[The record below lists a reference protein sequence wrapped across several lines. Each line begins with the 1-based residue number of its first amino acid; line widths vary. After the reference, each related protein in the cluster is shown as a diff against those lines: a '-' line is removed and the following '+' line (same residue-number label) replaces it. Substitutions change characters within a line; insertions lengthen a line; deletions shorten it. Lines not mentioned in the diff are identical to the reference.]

1 MALRLNGSTG
11 FVALEAPTSAGSN
24 TISLPTSNGS
34 ANQYLKNGS
43 TAGTL
48 EFADLGDVGKVLQVI
63 QDIKTDTSSHQSSS
77 ASFNTISG
85 LSVTITPSSTSSKI
99 LIIDR
104 LSTASASGQR
114 YGIVPARGGS
124 IITAAQADSAGSRT
138 RVTTMVQ
145 GLGGNQPTEIGFV
158 YLDSP
163 GSTSAL
169 TYTVQC
175 SAEGSQTVYVNRS
188 ETDTDNSAIYR
199 GASTLTCI
207 EVGP

>member
-24 TISLPTSNGS
+24 TITLPTSNGS

-43 TAGTL
+43 TAGQL
-48 EFADLGDVGKVLQVI
+48 EWGSLGDVGKVLQVI
-63 QDIKTDTSSHQSSS
+63 QDIKTDTSSHQSSN

-99 LIIDR
+99 LVIAR

-124 IITAAQADSAGSRT
+124 IITAAQADAASNRI

-169 TYTVQC
+169 TYTIQC

-188 ETDTDNSAIYR
+188 ETDTDANSIYR